1 MQDDHPDLARRRSIT
16 LSLGG
21 MAAAA
26 SRDGRR
32 SGAGGPGRIEARYR
46 AEAWQAAGG
55 DVQHQP
61 AGLLRR

>member
-21 MAAAA
+21 IAPRP
-26 SRDGRR
+26 RDGRR
-32 SGAGGPGRIEARYR
+32 SGAGGPDRIEARYR
-46 AEAWQAAGG
+46 TEARQAAGG
-55 DVQHQP
+55 DLQHQP